1 MADGREVTT
10 AIVLVV
16 DAAQIG
22 TAFLVCAGQSAF
34 LLRHHKAAELIL
46 LVDS

>member
-10 AIVLVV
+10 AIVIVV
-16 DAAQIG
+16 DSAHTG
-22 TAFLVCAGQSAF
+22 TAFLACAGQSAF

-46 LVDS
+46 PVDS